1 MNRRPGLTS
10 IALTVVGAMLLGWW
24 TVLREYGDQPTWA
37 LTLFAL
43 ALLCWVARITMARMG
58 WWRTGTVLATGA
70 IALGS
75 MAGSAT
81 QGNSLVPA
89 AVCLLVLVGDPD
101 LPLRFGI
108 AAALASLG
116 LIGIGALIR
125 PLPAA
130 ALATMLGVAVIAV
143 LAGLSRRQGRQAQQR
158 EALLAER
165 EVAIREEAIR
175 VALARDLHDVLAH
188 TLPDIVV
195 VGTAADGAEA
205 VRLAVLERPDV
216 VLMDLR
222 MPVLDGV
229 AATAR
234 LRADVPDAAV
244 LVLTTYADDES
255 ILAALRAGATG
266 YLTKDAGRA
275 ELAAAVR
282 SVARGQATFAAEVG
296 ATVIAAATT
305 SATAEP
311 VAPADLLA
319 TRFPEL
325 TRREAEVL
333 ALIVEGLG
341 NAEIAARLFVGVTTV
356 KTHINAIFA
365 KLGVHTRAE
374 AIARATQG

>member
-1 MNRRPGLTS
+1 MTTDAVPIRVLVADDQAIIRDGL
-10 IALTVVGAMLLGWW
+10 A
-24 TVLREYGDQPTWA
+24 TVL
-37 LTLFAL
+37 
-43 ALLCWVARITMARMG
+43 
-58 WWRTGTVLATGA
+58 
-70 IALGS
+70 
-75 MAGSAT
+75 
-81 QGNSLVPA
+81 
-89 AVCLLVLVGDPD
+89 
-101 LPLRFGI
+101 
-108 AAALASLG
+108 G
-116 LIGIGALIR
+116 L
-125 PLPAA
+125 
-130 ALATMLGVAVIAV
+130 
-143 LAGLSRRQGRQAQQR
+143 
-158 EALLAER
+158 
-165 EVAIREEAIR
+165 
-175 VALARDLHDVLAH
+175 
-188 TLPDIVV
+188 LPDVEV

-305 SATAEP
+305 SAATEP
-311 VAPADLLA
+311 PADTLA
-319 TRFPEL
+319 SRLPAL

-333 ALIVEGLG
+333 ALIVAGLG
-341 NAEIAARLFVGVTTV
+341 NPEIATRLFVGVTTV

-365 KLGVHTRAE
+365 KLGVRTRAE
-374 AIARATQG
+374 AIARATRK

>member
-1 MNRRPGLTS
+1 MTTDAGPIRVLVADDQAIIRDGL
-10 IALTVVGAMLLGWW
+10 A
-24 TVLREYGDQPTWA
+24 TVLG
-37 LTLFAL
+37 
-43 ALLCWVARITMARMG
+43 LL
-58 WWRTGTVLATGA
+58 L
-70 IALGS
+70 
-75 MAGSAT
+75 
-81 QGNSLVPA
+81 
-89 AVCLLVLVGDPD
+89 
-101 LPLRFGI
+101 
-108 AAALASLG
+108 
-116 LIGIGALIR
+116 
-125 PLPAA
+125 
-130 ALATMLGVAVIAV
+130 
-143 LAGLSRRQGRQAQQR
+143 
-158 EALLAER
+158 
-165 EVAIREEAIR
+165 
-175 VALARDLHDVLAH
+175 DVE
-188 TLPDIVV
+188 V

-296 ATVIAAATT
+296 AAVIAAATT
-305 SATAEP
+305 SVTREP
-311 VAPADLLA
+311 GTDARALA

-325 TRREAEVL
+325 TRREAEVM
-333 ALIVEGLG
+333 ALIVDGLG
-341 NAEIAARLFVGVTTV
+341 NADIAARLFVGVATV

-365 KLGVHTRAE
+365 KLGVRDRAA
-374 AIARATQG
+374 AIARATQE